1 MNLNNIYQKT
11 ILKRQEKMIKDKIE
25 FEQIK
30 EQYNNYINHLESE
43 YEKSVISGG
52 KILIR
57 KYGIGVM
64 IISDT
69 FIIS

>member
-11 ILKRQEKMIKDKIE
+11 VLKRQEKMIKDKID

-30 EQYNNYINHLESE
+30 EQYNNYIDHLESE
-43 YEKSVISGG
+43 YDKSIKSGG
-52 KILIR
+52 RILIR
-57 KYGIGVM
+57 KYGIGTM
-64 IISDT
+64 SISST